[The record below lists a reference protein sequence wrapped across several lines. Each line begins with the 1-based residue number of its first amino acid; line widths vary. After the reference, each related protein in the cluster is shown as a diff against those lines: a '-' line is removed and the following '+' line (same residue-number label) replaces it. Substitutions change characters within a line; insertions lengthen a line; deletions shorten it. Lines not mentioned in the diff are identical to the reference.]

1 MTEYEQAALTIMK
14 YEHNLSVLARLDNQQ
29 ELVAIYGSIYL
40 TLLFGYLVV
49 AYLIGKNLTRVQVS
63 IFNVLY
69 CMSILG
75 SLSIMAGG
83 YAGMAG
89 YWEYS
94 RILLQELGRDRVIP
108 LAAGLMSE
116 NFIIATMTINFCSL
130 MASLYFMR
138 SIRHPKT
145 E

>member
-1 MTEYEQAALTIMK
+1 MTEYEQATLTIMK
-14 YEHNLSVLARLDNQQ
+14 YEHNLSVMARFDSQQ
-29 ELVAIYGSIYL
+29 EMVAIYGSIYL

-69 CMSILG
+69 SMSILG

-83 YAGMAG
+83 YAGMAT

-94 RILLQELGRDRVIP
+94 QMLLQELGHDRVLP

-116 NFIIATMTINFCSL
+116 NFIIATMTINFFSL
-130 MASLYFMR
+130 MASLYFMWT
-138 SIRHPKT
+138 IRHPKT

>member
-1 MTEYEQAALTIMK
+1 MTEYEQATLTIMK
-14 YEHNLSVLARLDNQQ
+14 YEHNLSVMARFDSQQ
-29 ELVAIYGSIYL
+29 EMVAIYGSIYL

-69 CMSILG
+69 CFSILG
-75 SLSIMAGG
+75 STSIIAGG
-83 YAGMAG
+83 YAGMAA

-94 RILLQELGRDRVIP
+94 AILVQELGRERVFP
-108 LAAGLMSE
+108 MGEGLLSE
-116 NFIIATMTINFCSL
+116 SFIITTMAINLCSL
-130 MASLYFMR
+130 IASLYFMW